1 MLSHITSI
9 IIYHITG
16 LYWFYYCYNIIYHYL
31 SWSIIIYHYYHL
43 SIISHQLRHFIH
55 PGLVTDLKP
64 SPPPS
69 VVPPR
74 TVSNVPRSFADAP
87 SDSWAPSWL
96 RGKRWDAVN
105 TELTLGLEICGIDK
119 LWGIPSGKHTE
130 NNGKSPFLMGK
141 LTISMAIFNS
151 YVKLPEGIYSL
162 LFMMEKYGDN
172 NLVRILWNH
181 YFQTKPMTGFFSERG
196 IFTFLRVWIIR
207 FNFRWFLRNCWN
219 MLKYV
224 EGEVDRN
231 PTLLVIM
238 ASFNTLDSWS

>member
-1 MLSHITSI
+1 M
-9 IIYHITG
+9 
-16 LYWFYYCYNIIYHYL
+16 IYHYL
-31 SWSIIIYHYYHL
+31 SISINIYHYYHL

-105 TELTLGLEICGIDK
+105 TELMLGLEICSGIDK
-119 LWGIPSGKHTE
+119 PWGIPSGKQPH
-130 NNGKSPFLMGK
+130 NYGKSSFLMGK

-151 YVKLPEGIYSL
+151 YV
-162 LFMMEKYGDN
+162 
-172 NLVRILWNH
+172 
-181 YFQTKPMTGFFSERG
+181 
-196 IFTFLRVWIIR
+196 
-207 FNFRWFLRNCWN
+207 
-219 MLKYV
+219 
-224 EGEVDRN
+224 
-231 PTLLVIM
+231 
-238 ASFNTLDSWS
+238 